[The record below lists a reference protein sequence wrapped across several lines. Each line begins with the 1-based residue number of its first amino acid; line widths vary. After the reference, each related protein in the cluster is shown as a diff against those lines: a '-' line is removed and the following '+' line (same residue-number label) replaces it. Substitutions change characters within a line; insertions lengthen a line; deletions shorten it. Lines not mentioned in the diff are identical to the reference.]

1 MSRIDLLDNVL
12 PEIISW
18 RRHLHEHPELGY
30 EVHETARFVAE
41 KLREFGADEVVE
53 GIGQT
58 GVVAV
63 FKGRESTSGKVIGLR
78 ADMDA
83 LPIEEASGVDWSSTT
98 EGQMHACGHDGH
110 TAMLLGAAQVLG
122 AAREFD
128 GSVVVIFQPAE
139 EGGAGGLAMV
149 EDGLMDR
156 FGIQEVFG
164 MHNMPDLPVGEFATR
179 TGALMACADE
189 FDITVQGLGGHAA
202 MPHLCTD
209 PVVVASHI
217 VLALQSIVA
226 RNVCPTE
233 PLVISVTTMEVGGGA
248 YNVIPQQVHMRGTLR
263 AFDESVRVS
272 ARQRI
277 TAISQSCAAAFDATA
292 KVEYRD
298 GYPPT
303 VNHEQQT
310 QFCVQVAQDLVGE
323 ERVDADAV
331 PTMGAEDFSYMLN
344 ARPGTFVFLGN
355 GDTAGLHHP
364 QYDFNDEAITF
375 GCQYWL
381 HLVDKAM
388 PLNKLVN

>member
-12 PEIISW
+12 PEVISW

-30 EVHETARFVAE
+30 EVHDTASFVAD

-58 GVVAV
+58 GVVGV
-63 FKGRESTSGKVIGLR
+63 FKGRQNTSGKVVGLR

-83 LPIEEASGVDWSSTT
+83 LPIKEASGVEWSSTT
-98 EGQMHACGHDGH
+98 EGRMHACGHDGH

-139 EGGAGGLAMV
+139 EGGAGAQAMV
-149 EDGLMDR
+149 ADGLMER
-156 FGIQEVFG
+156 FGIQEVYG

-189 FDITVQGLGGHAA
+189 FDIVVQGKGGHAA
-202 MPHLCTD
+202 MPDQCLD

-217 VLALQSIVA
+217 VLALQSIVS
-226 RNVCPTE
+226 RNVSPVE
-233 PLVISVTTMEVGGGA
+233 PLVISVTTINVESDA
-248 YNVIPQQVHMRGTLR
+248 YNVIAQQVHMRGTLR
-263 AFDESVRVS
+263 AFDEAVRV
-272 ARQRI
+272 AAKQRVI
-277 TAISQSCAAAFDATA
+277 DISQRCAAVFDATA
-292 KVEYRD
+292 QVDFRD

-303 VNHEQQT
+303 VNHEEQT
-310 QFCVQVAQDLVGE
+310 QFCVQVAQELVGE
-323 ERVDADAV
+323 KCVNADAV

-364 QYDFNDEAITF
+364 KYDFNDEAISY

-381 HLVDKAM
+381 QLVASAM
-388 PLNKLVN
+388 PLHTESN